1 MVTYDA
7 ADKVLFSAD
16 AFGTFGALDGNI
28 FNDEV
33 DFEKDWLFEARRYYA
48 NICGKYGTPVQNL
61 LKKAAGLDI
70 EMIAPLHGP
79 VWRTDLGYF
88 IDKYDKWSK
97 YEPEDQSVIIIYG
110 SLYGHT
116 EAAANALATKLAV
129 KGLKKIKVYDVSTTH
144 VSELIAEIFR
154 ASHIVLACSTYNGGI
169 YPPMDNLL
177 EDMKALAVQNR
188 TVAVMDNGTWAPAA
202 GRMMVK
208 KLEEM
213 KNIQVLDM
221 KLSIKSALGADR
233 EEELDAFAQQI
244 VDAM

>member
-1 MVTYDA
+1 
-7 ADKVLFSAD
+7 
-16 AFGTFGALDGNI
+16 
-28 FNDEV
+28 
-33 DFEKDWLFEARRYYA
+33 
-48 NICGKYGTPVQNL
+48 
-61 LKKAAGLDI
+61 
-70 EMIAPLHGP
+70 
-79 VWRTDLGYF
+79 
-88 IDKYDKWSK
+88 
-97 YEPEDQSVIIIYG
+97 
-110 SLYGHT
+110 
-116 EAAANALATKLAV
+116 
-129 KGLKKIKVYDVSTTH
+129 
-144 VSELIAEIFR
+144 
-154 ASHIVLACSTYNGGI
+154 
-169 YPPMDNLL
+169 MDNLL